1 MKMCFL
7 STHHPFLTL
16 HSCCSSL
23 GFLESQAPD
32 KYTEKSY
39 TLKGL
44 LTLVGRYTL
53 QTLGNLEPAGKG
65 RVYMYALC
73 QGSQNQRTESDP

>member
-1 MKMCFL
+1 MKICFM
-7 STHHPFLTL
+7 STFHPFLTL
-16 HSCCSSL
+16 QLLLFLSWIL
-23 GFLESQAPD
+23 GVPD

-44 LTLVGRYTL
+44 LSLVGAVHTL

-65 RVYMYALC
+65 RVHMDGRC
-73 QGSQNQRTESDP
+73 QGSQNQRTGSDP